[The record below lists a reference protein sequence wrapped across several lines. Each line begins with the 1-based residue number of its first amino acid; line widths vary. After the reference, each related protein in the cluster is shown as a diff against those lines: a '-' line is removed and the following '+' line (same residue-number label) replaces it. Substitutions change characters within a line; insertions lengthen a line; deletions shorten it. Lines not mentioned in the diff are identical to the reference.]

1 MAHHNRNLDA
11 LVDLIFYEILRFW
24 WLDIGD
30 SGCRLMTF
38 WFWLCHQSVNSSNLA
53 DLSVFMDLLEWKSL
67 FGTATLIKM
76 FVVCIYFTFRLWN
89 VNITFCATE
98 LPLNCKQIATGCADL
113 QLNLSF
119 KVMNS
124 TFLVQIWIM
133 HDYHFVIILL
143 GALYKI

>member
-1 MAHHNRNLDA
+1 MKTCDF
-11 LVDLIFYEILRFW
+11 DDWLI
-24 WLDIGD
+24 DIGD

-38 WFWLCHQSVNSSNLA
+38 LFWLCHQSVNNINLA
-53 DLSVFMDLLEWKSL
+53 DLSVFMKIHLLEWKSL

-124 TFLVQIWIM
+124 TFLVQIWI
-133 HDYHFVIILL
+133 FWINLVLTSR
-143 GALYKI
+143 